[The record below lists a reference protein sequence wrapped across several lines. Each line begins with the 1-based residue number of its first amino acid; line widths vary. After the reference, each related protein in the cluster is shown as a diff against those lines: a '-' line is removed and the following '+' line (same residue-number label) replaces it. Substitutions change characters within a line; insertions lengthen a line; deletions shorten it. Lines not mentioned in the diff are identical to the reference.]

1 MPYGLM
7 KYLLGLLAGLVVS
20 DGLLTY
26 FLIENGL
33 AREGN
38 PFLVPIVGESSFLV
52 LKVVGAILCV
62 LILWDIYRRFP
73 KLALIATSCFVVVY
87 GAIVVWNTSLFFI
100 T

>member
-1 MPYGLM
+1 M
-7 KYLLGLLAGLVVS
+7 KYLLGLLASFVVA

-26 FLIENGL
+26 FLVGGGL

-38 PFLVPIVGESSFLV
+38 PFLAPIVGETNFLV

-73 KLALIATSCFVVVY
+73 KLALISTSCFVAAY
-87 GAIVVWNTSLFFI
+87 GAIVLWNLSIFFI
-100 T
+100 V

>member
-1 MPYGLM
+1 M
-7 KYLLGLLAGLVVS
+7 KYLLGLLAGFVIS

-26 FLIENGL
+26 FLVRNGL
-33 AREGN
+33 AREVN
-38 PFLVPIVGESSFLV
+38 PLLVPIVGEGNFLV

-73 KLALIATSCFVVVY
+73 KLALISTSCFVVVY
-87 GAIVVWNTSLFFI
+87 GAIVAWNLSIFFI